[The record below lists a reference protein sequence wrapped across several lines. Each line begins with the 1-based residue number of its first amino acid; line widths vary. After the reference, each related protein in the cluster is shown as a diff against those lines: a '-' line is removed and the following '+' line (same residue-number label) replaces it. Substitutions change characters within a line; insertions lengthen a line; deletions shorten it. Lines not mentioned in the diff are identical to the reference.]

1 MTHRS
6 YSFRTVSAIVRYSP
20 LWFVAL
26 ATAACLRFDPPAISS
41 VIADQSQRY
50 PQMQVRDWYKLLHQA
65 AMGSAHLGAD
75 SSAIYNYLLHEWNAL
90 DRVRPSEA
98 MVEFISPDSQ
108 MVRLNLRPYKAA
120 GGTPAEVYRMMTVSW
135 ASFRPSTAHLEEYM
149 GQLAFM
155 AKRGDVWLNADA
167 LAALLEEQRARD
179 YPAAHHSETYERVYR
194 PAYRVVLRSTL
205 TIPPGSTP

>member
-1 MTHRS
+1 MTPRS
-6 YSFRTVSAIVRYSP
+6 TSFRALSAVVRYSP

-26 ATAACLRFDPPAISS
+26 ATAACLRFDPPAITS
-41 VIADQSQRY
+41 VIVDQSQRY

-65 AMGSAHLGAD
+65 AMGNAHLGAD

-90 DRVRPSEA
+90 DRSRPNEA
-98 MVEFISPDSQ
+98 IVEYISPDSQ
-108 MVRLNLRPYKAA
+108 MVRLNLRPYKEA
-120 GGTPAEVYRMMTVSW
+120 GGTPPDVYRMMAVSW
-135 ASFRPSTAHLEEYM
+135 ATFRPSRAHLENYL

-155 AKRGDVWLNADA
+155 AERGDVWLNADA
-167 LAALLEEQRARD
+167 LAALLEDHRARG

-205 TIPPGSTP
+205 TIPPGSSP